1 MMDMSLQ
8 STCGYTQK
16 VVTVEQNGLEYLGD
30 VAEVI
35 LTFMQASGYSYVKQV
50 VFVKDDGE
58 EVSTL

>member
-8 STCGYTQK
+8 STCGYTHK